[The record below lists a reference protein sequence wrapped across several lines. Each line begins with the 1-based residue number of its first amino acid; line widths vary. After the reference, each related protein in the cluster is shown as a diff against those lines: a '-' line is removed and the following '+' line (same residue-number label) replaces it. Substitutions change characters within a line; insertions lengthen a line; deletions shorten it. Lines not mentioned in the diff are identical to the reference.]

1 MRRLARTCA
10 AAGLIWALA
19 GVADAYPG
27 PGTWSDVSPPD
38 TAGSPT
44 QLTLQI
50 GSPHV
55 YGIVVSPLTL
65 GISVD
70 ARMARWAFLT
80 LSSDFAIPWIS
91 FSFGP
96 SFMVGKVEPAGV
108 RVLVSPRVGLD
119 TRGGGAS
126 GTLDAVGLLDL
137 PMAPGGS
144 LRSWAGV
151 KYTYGWGRSA
161 TYAQYLFVIGGI
173 TFHVVDRL
181 DLGLQV
187 AGNPVFQTNDLCQ
200 DCCDAP
206 MVVLTFTFQLGIQ
219 IGPVPDDR
227 ACFCR
232 WEGPR

>member
-1 MRRLARTCA
+1 MSRLRKAC
-10 AAGLIWALA
+10 LA
-19 GVADAYPG
+19 GVLAWIFVGVAEAYPG
-27 PGTWSDVSPPD
+27 PGTWSDVTPPD

-55 YGIVVSPLTL
+55 YGIVVAPLTL
-65 GISVD
+65 GFSLD

-91 FSFGP
+91 FAVGP
-96 SFMVGKVEPAGV
+96 SFMIGNVAPAGV

-126 GTLDAVGLLDL
+126 GTLDAIGLLDL
-137 PMAPGGS
+137 PMAPGGAM
-144 LRSWAGV
+144 RGWAGV
-151 KYTYGWGRSA
+151 KYTYGWGRDS
-161 TYAQYLFVIGGI
+161 TFAQYLFIVGGI
-173 TFHVVDRL
+173 TAHVVDRL

-187 AGNPVFQTNDLCQ
+187 AGNPIFQTNGLCL

-206 MVVLTFTFQLGIQ
+206 MEVLTFTFQLGIQ

-227 ACFCR
+227 ACFAR
-232 WEGPR
+232 WDE